1 MIWMAKYHFKV
12 DIMMLILLIILLIGY
27 LVLLITRYKKKN
39 NFKIN
44 GTIQIIQGI
53 IWTVLAIDSWTT
65 SHVVISIAFII
76 IILLSFIA
84 GFQEFYKCK
93 R

>member
-1 MIWMAKYHFKV
+1 MT
-12 DIMMLILLIILLIGY
+12 LILLIIVLIVY

-44 GTIQIIQGI
+44 GAIQIIQGI
-53 IWTVLAIDSWTT
+53 MWALIAIDSWTT
-65 SHVVISIAFII
+65 SHVVLRIAYII
-76 IILLSFIA
+76 IILLSLVA

>member
-1 MIWMAKYHFKV
+1 MIWMAKYHFKEV

-44 GTIQIIQGI
+44 GNQSPDNSGNYLDFDYHRQ
-53 IWTVLAIDSWTT
+53 LDNQSC
-65 SHVVISIAFII
+65 SS
-76 IILLSFIA
+76 
-84 GFQEFYKCK
+84 
-93 R
+93 

>member
-1 MIWMAKYHFKV
+1 MT
-12 DIMMLILLIILLIGY
+12 LILLIIVLIIY
-27 LVLLITRYKKKN
+27 IVLLITRYKKKD

-44 GTIQIIQGI
+44 GAIQIIQGI
-53 IWTVLAIDSWTT
+53 MWTLIAIDSWTT
-65 SHVVISIAFII
+65 SHAVLRIAYII

>member
-1 MIWMAKYHFKV
+1 MT
-12 DIMMLILLIILLIGY
+12 LILLIIVLIVY

-44 GTIQIIQGI
+44 GAIQIIQGI
-53 IWTVLAIDSWTT
+53 MWALIAIDSWTT
-65 SHVVISIAFII
+65 SHAALRIAYII
-76 IILLSFIA
+76 IILLSLVA